1 VDVDQQKTGED
12 LMSTKRSSAAGTN
25 KRTDLG
31 AIALTDTYATL
42 TKDETEAVK
51 GSKKEEPTRKRPGI
65 KQHTA
70 YLPEAVHEQLRRLA
84 FEENR
89 KIHDYLLEGL
99 DRVFANR
106 GLKSIKELT

>member
-1 VDVDQQKTGED
+1 
-12 LMSTKRSSAAGTN
+12 MSAKN

-31 AIALTDTYATL
+31 SVFSTPISAETNQPE
-42 TKDETEAVK
+42 ETEK
-51 GSKKEEPTRKRPGI
+51 TSKQEPPAKRPGI

-99 DRVFANR
+99 DRVFKDR
-106 GLKSIKELT
+106 GLKSIKELS